1 MMQGVGRV
9 AGGADGGGDKPPSS
23 TVALIKRAN
32 AAMEES
38 NGTLMLEP
46 HAWLQLYNDVI
57 IRHDVHVVEPWA
69 WQNAQAHNG
78 GDVGV
83 VA

>member
-32 AAMEES
+32 AAMMGS
-38 NGTLMLEP
+38 NDTLMLEP
-46 HAWLQLYNDVI
+46 HTWLQLYNDVTI
-57 IRHDVHVVEPWA
+57 THNVHAVEPWA
-69 WQNAQAHNG
+69 WQNTQAHNG
-78 GDVGV
+78 GDVEV